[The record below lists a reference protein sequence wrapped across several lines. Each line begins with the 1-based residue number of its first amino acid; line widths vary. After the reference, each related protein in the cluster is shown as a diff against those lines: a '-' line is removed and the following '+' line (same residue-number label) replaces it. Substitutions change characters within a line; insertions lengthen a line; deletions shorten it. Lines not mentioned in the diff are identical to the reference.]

1 MFVSILQLTV
11 SSSHGGGDDNI
22 VAMNHVLKN
31 TFLKSNT
38 RRLNTKHQS
47 DEGNTESVFN
57 NVTEVNSSEYDNTAT
72 EVSSGHEDSNNDFL
86 SDNDASKK
94 LLTSNSIHSVPNK
107 TKRTD
112 GLHSARYVR
121 NQSIATEDDIKEST
135 VSDYLVGI
143 VILFLVFAAY
153 ARGNGTI
160 AFPSTPP
167 PISRRSEGY
176 TEIRNTTRNS
186 TRQSVYG

>member
-1 MFVSILQLTV
+1 M
-11 SSSHGGGDDNI
+11 
-22 VAMNHVLKN
+22 
-31 TFLKSNT
+31 
-38 RRLNTKHQS
+38 
-47 DEGNTESVFN
+47 
-57 NVTEVNSSEYDNTAT
+57 
-72 EVSSGHEDSNNDFL
+72 
-86 SDNDASKK
+86 
-94 LLTSNSIHSVPNK
+94 
-107 TKRTD
+107 
-112 GLHSARYVR
+112 R